1 MTDIAAP
8 HTGASLPHA
17 DSSRGASATQRAR
30 IMIVSSV
37 RLFRDGLALLAAR
50 AGTWES
56 VVVARNLDEVRACM
70 HTAEPT
76 VALIDAADASTLDLA
91 RFLARSRMIVGV
103 IAFAATDDVDGR
115 LLLAE
120 AGVSGYVSRDG
131 SIADVMDAVDRARAG
146 ELDCSPRMSAA
157 LARRLAKLA
166 HGDEMDARAE
176 SLSYREREIVRLI
189 DTGMSNKEIARA
201 LHIEVATVK
210 NHIHH
215 ILHKLGAHRRGEA
228 AAILRRWYSAVAVR
242 QSDYEPTLDRK

>member
-8 HTGASLPHA
+8 YSGASLPHA
-17 DSSRGASATQRAR
+17 FPPDSAPAANRAR

-50 AGTWES
+50 AGTWDS
-56 VVVARNLDEVRACM
+56 VVVACNLDEVRARL
-70 HTAEPT
+70 TAAQPT

-91 RFLARSRMIVGV
+91 RFLARSRTIVGV

-120 AGVSGYVSRDG
+120 AGVSGYISRDG
-131 SIADVMDAVDRARAG
+131 SMADVMDAVERARAG

-166 HGDEMDARAE
+166 HGDEIDGRAE
-176 SLSYREREIVRLI
+176 LLSYREREIVRLI
-189 DTGMSNKEIARA
+189 DTGMSNKEISRT

-215 ILHKLGAHRRGEA
+215 ILHKLGVHRRGEA
-228 AAILRRWYSAVAVR
+228 AAILRRWYSAVAAR
-242 QSDYEPTLDRK
+242 HADYAPTLDRK